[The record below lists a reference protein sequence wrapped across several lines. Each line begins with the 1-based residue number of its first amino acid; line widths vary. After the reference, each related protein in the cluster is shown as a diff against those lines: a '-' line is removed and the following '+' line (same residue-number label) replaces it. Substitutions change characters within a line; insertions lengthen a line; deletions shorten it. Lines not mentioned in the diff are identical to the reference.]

1 MKEFDFLII
10 GQGIAGTVMAYRLMK
25 AGKSVLILDEAEPY
39 QSSSVAAG
47 MYNAISG
54 KRMTLSWK
62 WEETFLEAK
71 ALYSEIGE
79 LLGKNYLFE
88 KETFQSFGNIKEQ
101 NDFSLK
107 AEDELFQ
114 KHIRPTE
121 QKFPAIRNEFGSFII
136 NSTGWLQT
144 HEFLKDF
151 KEYAI
156 QQQQLKTEQIDWSSF
171 QHSEEGIKLNGYFAK
186 QVISCEGWKLTQN
199 PLFNFVPL
207 IPTKGDVFLLKCD
220 ELPDT
225 FIWKKGVYLVPL
237 GNGIFK
243 AGSTYR
249 WNVEELGPDK
259 DGYEELYSKVEAQLQ
274 VPFEVLEHL
283 SGFRPASKN
292 RYPIIGAHPI
302 FKNLFAFNGLGTR
315 GIMLAPYVSK
325 QLVDHILVG
334 TEIEPAIQINRYYP
348 KSSQ

>member
-25 AGKSVLILDEAEPY
+25 AGKSVLILDEAETY
-39 QSSSVAAG
+39 QSSAVAAG

-62 WEETFLEAK
+62 WEETFSEAK
-71 ALYSEIGE
+71 ALYAEMGT
-79 LLGKNYLFE
+79 LLNKNYLFE
-88 KETFQSFGNIKEQ
+88 KETYQSFGNIKEQ

-107 AEDELFQ
+107 AEDALFQ
-114 KHIRPTE
+114 KHLRTAE
-121 QKFPAIRNEFGSFII
+121 QNFPAIRNEFGSFII
-136 NSTGWLQT
+136 QSTGWLQT
-144 HEFLKDF
+144 NEFLKDF
-151 KEYAI
+151 RDHAI
-156 QQQQLKTEQIDWSSF
+156 QHEQLKTEQVDWTSIRH
-171 QHSEEGIKLNGYFAK
+171 QETGIELNGYFAK

-259 DGYEELYSKVEAQLQ
+259 DGYAELYSKVEAQLQ

-292 RYPIIGAHPI
+292 RLPLVGPHPV
-302 FKNLFAFNGLGTR
+302 FNRLFALNGLGTR
-315 GIMLAPYVSK
+315 GILLAPYVSK
-325 QLVDHILVG
+325 QLEDHILQG
-334 TEIEPAIQINRYYP
+334 APIEPSIQINRYYP